1 MHRTRSHSFARETVT
16 ARDGRR
22 ARSSPRA
29 RARSMSET
37 DVVRLERAVCAWNMD
52 GSADAVPRMES
63 FIRDAERA
71 TGRRRGRCSYD
82 GCERDAVV
90 GGHVHAR
97 GFGAVIAPICREC
110 NSPRNLSRRQG
121 GGSRLRAGIAVTRA
135 EVTEGMLTG
144 ERRYAHRSW
153 GGGHRG
159 GDVCRDCG
167 VTRVERGRDAC
178 ERCRRRRA
186 LRPDATAAATRRSCA
201 CGVDISD
208 RPVKHTVCLRCYRRG
223 SFGSTS
229 STRRSCGECGV
240 DISDRPASHT
250 VCLRCYRRGSFGST
264 SSTRRSCR
272 ECGVDISDRPASHT
286 VCLRCYRRGSFGSTS
301 SPGRMLHTGYAVP
314 GYAVPLR
321 QETDTESESDS
332 EWEII

>member
-1 MHRTRSHSFARETVT
+1 MARIRIHS
-16 ARDGRR
+16 R
-22 ARSSPRA
+22 ARRRSRRRRSRNSTSLERHRA
-29 RARSMSET
+29 CVFASMFED
-37 DVVRLERAVCAWNMD
+37 DVVRLARAVDAWNID
-52 GSADAVPRMES
+52 GSGDAVPRMES
-63 FIRDAERA
+63 FIRDAECA
-71 TGRRRGRCSYD
+71 TGRRRGLCSYE
-82 GCERDAVV
+82 GCGRDAMV

-110 NSPRNLSRRQG
+110 NSPRNLSRRQY
-121 GGSRLRAGIAVTRA
+121 GGSRLRAGIEVTRA
-135 EVTEGMLTG
+135 EVTEGMLTAG
-144 ERRYAHRSW
+144 RRYAPRSRR
-153 GGGHRG
+153 GDHRG

-167 VTRVERGRDAC
+167 VARVERGRDVC
-178 ERCRRRRA
+178 ERCRRQRG
-186 LRPDATAAATRRSCA
+186 LRPDATAAATRRSCRE
-201 CGVDISD
+201 CGEDISN
-208 RPVKHTVCLRCYRRG
+208 
-223 SFGSTS
+223 
-229 STRRSCGECGV
+229 
-240 DISDRPASHT
+240 RPASHT

-272 ECGVDISDRPASHT
+272 ECGEDISNRPESHT

>member
-1 MHRTRSHSFARETVT
+1 MGAENASHAFAFIPRARDRHRARRSPREIVT
-16 ARDGRR
+16 AR
-22 ARSSPRA
+22 A
-29 RARSMSET
+29 RAFH
-37 DVVRLERAVCAWNMD
+37 VRDRRREARTRRVRVERGRKRGC
-52 GSADAVPRMES
+52 GSRMES

-153 GGGHRG
+153 GGGHRER
-159 GDVCRDCG
+159 DVCRDCG

-208 RPVKHTVCLRCYRRG
+208 RPVR
-223 SFGSTS
+223 
-229 STRRSCGECGV
+229 
-240 DISDRPASHT
+240 HT

>member
-1 MHRTRSHSFARETVT
+1 
-16 ARDGRR
+16 
-22 ARSSPRA
+22 
-29 RARSMSET
+29 MSET

-153 GGGHRG
+153 REGHRG

-208 RPVKHTVCLRCYRRG
+208 RPVK
-223 SFGSTS
+223 
-229 STRRSCGECGV
+229 
-240 DISDRPASHT
+240 HT